1 MALYNDNTVLI
12 TILTIIIVIETII
25 SGYLE
30 IIEINRISEM
40 DKKRIYSILCI
51 GTAFIKTI
59 IVVTNIMYLVQ
70 R

>member
-51 GTAFIKTI
+51 GTALIKTI
-59 IVVTNIMYLVQ
+59 IVVTNIMYLVH